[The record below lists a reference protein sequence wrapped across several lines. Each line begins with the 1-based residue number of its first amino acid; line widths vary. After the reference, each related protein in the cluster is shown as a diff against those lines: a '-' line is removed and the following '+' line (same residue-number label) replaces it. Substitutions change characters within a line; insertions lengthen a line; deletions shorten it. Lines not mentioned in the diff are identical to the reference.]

1 MPNALLTETALIC
14 PESNHNTDGTIACKH
29 ANMYHKCRTQTQYIQ
44 LMHTYGHSQRQKIY
58 KDIVSLSLIHTVAIE
73 KKKKSLTASNN
84 GIKRQ
89 AVVASSQRVWIKR

>member
-1 MPNALLTETALIC
+1 MPYTNTIHTAHAHIWTQPETE
-14 PESNHNTDGTIACKH
+14 
-29 ANMYHKCRTQTQYIQ
+29 
-44 LMHTYGHSQRQKIY
+44 IY
-58 KDIVSLSLIHTVAIE
+58 KDIVSLSLMHTVAIE